1 MDRRYFAFCSSTF
14 VPFKLQPFPF
24 CFIHSHYRFYVQRFR
39 LQFTSTIIPLV
50 VSSFFSVPSLRG
62 EISFFSLPLPF
73 LMICS
78 WTSSLLYPIVVNQPF
93 NRFLIA
99 VAAATSN
106 LAIEERRGE
115 ERKGITL
122 LQKWSNSVTEMTRIK
137 DGAALMT
144 YFYDYHRR
152 LLSSMRRGYIIFS
165 FLFFSTEKKK
175 RRKNKAAR
183 SRDTRRVFLSI

>member
-1 MDRRYFAFCSSTF
+1 MLHSFPLPLLRSTF
-14 VPFKLQPFPF
+14 S
-24 CFIHSHYRFYVQRFR
+24 FIVHLHDRPSCRFLFLLRSFIAR
-39 LQFTSTIIPLV
+39 RDFF
-50 VSSFFSVPSLRG
+50 FFSPS
-62 EISFFSLPLPF
+62 PLPF